1 MKPTLLQRIR
11 EKVRSYINRKR
22 LFCLNCAEAR
32 DVVTISPIV
41 SLCWKRCPRCGS
53 KRLAWFC
60 LADIGEIEIEDD
72 LTPGDDNSPIS
83 KT

>member
-1 MKPTLLQRIR
+1 MKPTLFQRIR
-11 EKVRSYINRKR
+11 EKFRSYINRKR

-60 LADIGEIEIEDD
+60 LADIDETQDD
-72 LTPGDDNSPIS
+72 PTPGDDNSHIS
-83 KT
+83 ET